1 MIIKSP
7 FKDYY
12 DFYFYND
19 EKDIVFVRKTSNE
32 STTKSY
38 GGFDNNYY
46 KGYLDFFGQC
56 YPFVYQENW
65 CTINKDLINRKH
77 YWTLE
82 QAKECITYNWW
93 NNRELEKFFTTK
105 VEPVYPLAM
114 RTRYQVIHCPMLCH
128 TGFPS
133 FIKPIDARNIIVQYF
148 AQAKPEKPL
157 PKISDE
163 VMAEIKG
170 FDKFSFRKD
179 KSR

>member
-19 EKDIVFVRKTSNE
+19 EKDIVFIRKTSLEDTN
-32 STTKSY
+32 KSY
-38 GGFDNNYY
+38 GGFDNYY
-46 KGYLDFFGQC
+46 HVGYLDFFGQC
-56 YPFVYQENW
+56 YPFIYEEGWNFA
-65 CTINKDLINRKH
+65 TKKY
-77 YWTLE
+77 YWSLE
-82 QAKECITYNWW
+82 QAKKCVTSNWW
-93 NNRELEKFFTTK
+93 NDRELEKLFTTK

-114 RTRYQVIHCPMLCH
+114 RMKRQIFHCPKLCD

-133 FIKPIDARNIIVQYF
+133 LIKPIDARNIIVQYF
-148 AQAKPEKPL
+148 SQAKPEKPL